1 MFFLSK
7 RNNIA
12 YYLTFSLFF
21 YQINLTDNFNR
32 YLLSIGLPLLN
43 KNPGKYIIIP
53 DMGCSCSNEFIVK
66 INERILREN
75 VTIYLSSYRGN
86 SLNKI
91 FSSKSIVLDS
101 TKNSYK
107 YLGVNMKFVH
117 IVFTSNNNVD
127 SIVQFDAYNISKIDK
142 YLRY

>member
-75 VTIYLSSYRGN
+75 VTIYLSSHRGN